1 MPLTVIRNFVFIL
14 CSITFIVP
22 TTSCA
27 FSGSSGEK
35 ENWNED
41 DLRKR
46 VAEVSPHDW
55 ETRQELYEEL
65 MFLNPSR
72 FVYKKGYESALLE
85 ELKQVPVWSKNSSSL
100 AVSEMFKYC
109 NADELIEGIG
119 MVCSELNL
127 REVWQ
132 YVIARPLATKS
143 LVI

>member
-1 MPLTVIRNFVFIL
+1 MDAVTVLPSSAKHLQFICWYIAFNALYGIRQYE
-14 CSITFIVP
+14 
-22 TTSCA
+22 
-27 FSGSSGEK
+27 GSQEENRLDRK
-35 ENWNED
+35 EFLKR
-41 DLRKR
+41 LRVLHSYDR
-46 VAEVSPHDW
+46 
-55 ETRQELYEEL
+55 RYG
-65 MFLNPSR
+65 N
-72 FVYKKGYESALLE
+72 GLL
-85 ELKQVPVWSKNSSSL
+85 VWSKNSSSL